1 MKSFIAVVTRTS
13 AGPQTPRPEIKL
25 ISTHVTKLLGPTRTF
40 PTLIVLSMSE
50 PSPKPGR
57 PGVQVALGLGALGVV
72 FGDIGTSP
80 LYTIRE
86 CLAVLPPAE
95 HAVAVLGV
103 LSLVFW
109 SLIFVVSVK
118 YTLFVLRA
126 DNRGEGGIF
135 ALMSLGQIDRG
146 ALRGLN
152 AGIII
157 VLLGAAMLCGEAIIT
172 PAMTVLGAVEGI
184 KLVWPGVDHLI
195 VPASCVILAL
205 LFAFQHRGTQFMGK
219 IFGPVM
225 LVWFVTLGAFGLWRV
240 IEAPMVLRALNPML
254 GLDLLLTHPKE
265 VTILLGAVVL
275 AFTGVEALYAD
286 MGHFGRRAIT
296 VAWYAVVLPG
306 LTLNYFGQ
314 GAFFLSGRS
323 SATNP
328 FLAIAP
334 DGPLRYAL
342 LALSVLA
349 AIIASQALISGAYSL
364 VRQAIQLG
372 YFPRLTVK
380 HTNPDQRGQ
389 IYLPLVNA
397 SLALG
402 SIATVIGFQSSTALA
417 AAYGIAVTG
426 TMIVTT
432 LGLFF
437 VMHRAWKWPLW
448 RASAV
453 CGLFLM
459 VDVVFFSANLHKFA
473 DGGWLPIF
481 IATGVLAIM
490 VTWKTGK
497 SEIFRRIYANEITES
512 ELTDIASSKHIARVR
527 GTGVFMAGNPT
538 GTPLVLLHHVKANK
552 VLHETVVLLS
562 IITQEIP
569 YVRGEERLDVREI
582 GEGVW
587 RALARYGYMESPDVT
602 ALIEDIRARGVPLK
616 PSEATYYFNREMI
629 ITGGEAR
636 MWEWQ
641 KHFYGFLSRNARQAR
656 DYYRLPP
663 MQIIEVG
670 LPIQL

>member
-1 MKSFIAVVTRTS
+1 MSHA
-13 AGPQTPRPEIKL
+13 AP
-25 ISTHVTKLLGPTRTF
+25 TKLSSQAQLG
-40 PTLIVLSMSE
+40 
-50 PSPKPGR
+50 
-57 PGVQVALGLGALGVV
+57 LGLGALGVV

-86 CLAVLPPAE
+86 CLHALPPAE

-103 LSLVFW
+103 LSLIVW
-109 SLIFVVSVK
+109 SLIVVVSVK
-118 YTLFVLRA
+118 YTIFVLRA

-135 ALMSLGQIDRG
+135 ALLSLGRLDRG
-146 ALRGLN
+146 TRNRLN
-152 AGIII
+152 AGTLL
-157 VLLGAAMLCGEAIIT
+157 VLIGAAMLCGEAVIT
-172 PAMTVLGAVEGI
+172 PAITVLGAVEGI
-184 KLVWPGVDHLI
+184 KLVWPEVEHLV
-195 VPASCVILAL
+195 VPLSVLILAGI
-205 LFAFQHRGTQFMGK
+205 FAFQYRGTKFIGG

-225 LVWFVTLGAFGLWRV
+225 LVWFFVLGAFGLWRI
-240 IEAPMVLRALNPML
+240 IETPVVLQALNPLL
-254 GLDLLLTHPKE
+254 GIQLLVTHPQE
-265 VTILLGAVVL
+265 VGILLGAVVL

-286 MGHFGRRAIT
+286 MGHFGRKAI
-296 VAWYAVVLPG
+296 VWGWYGVVLPG

-314 GAFFLSGRS
+314 GAYFLSGRS
-323 SATNP
+323 SPDNP

-334 DGPLRYAL
+334 EGPLRWFL
-342 LALSVLA
+342 LGLSVLA

-372 YFPRLTVK
+372 YFPRLTIN

-389 IYLPLVNA
+389 IYLPLVNTA
-397 SLALG
+397 LALG
-402 SIATVIGFQSSTALA
+402 AITTVLEFKSSSALA

-432 LGLFF
+432 LALYF
-437 VMHRAWKWPLW
+437 VMLRAWHWPKW
-448 RASAV
+448 RAAAI
-453 CGLFLM
+453 CGAFL
-459 VDVVFFSANLHKFA
+459 VIDFGFFAANLHKFA
-473 DGGWLPIF
+473 DGGWLPVAMAVGI
-481 IATGVLAIM
+481 LAIM
-490 VTWKTGK
+490 VTWKQGK
-497 SEIFRRIYANEITES
+497 SEIFRRVYANEITEN
-512 ELTDIASSKHIARVR
+512 ELKDIASSEHLIRVR

-562 IITQEIP
+562 ILTEEVP
-569 YVRGEERLDVREI
+569 FVPVAERLEVREI

-587 RALARYGYMESPDVT
+587 RALARYGYMESPDVA
-602 ALIEDIRARGVPLK
+602 ALIGDIRDRGVPLK

-629 ITGGEAR
+629 ITGGEAK

-656 DYYRLPP
+656 DYYQLPP

>member
-1 MKSFIAVVTRTS
+1 MSSPATAPGKSAAQI
-13 AGPQTPRPEIKL
+13 
-25 ISTHVTKLLGPTRTF
+25 
-40 PTLIVLSMSE
+40 
-50 PSPKPGR
+50 
-57 PGVQVALGLGALGVV
+57 ALGIGALGVV

-86 CLAVLPPAE
+86 CLHVLPPAE
-95 HAVAVLGV
+95 HRVAVLGV

-109 SLIFVVSVK
+109 SMILVVSVK

-135 ALMSLGQIDRG
+135 ALMSLGQIDHGSRHKLTLG
-146 ALRGLN
+146 VL
-152 AGIII
+152 I
-157 VLLGAAMLCGEAIIT
+157 VLIGAAMLCGEAIIT
-172 PAMTVLGAVEGI
+172 PALTVLSAVEGM
-184 KLVWPGVDHLI
+184 KLVWPGVEHLV
-195 VPASCVILAL
+195 VPLSCLILGV
-205 LFAFQHRGTQFMGK
+205 LFAFQHHGSHIMGK

-225 LVWFVTLGAFGLWRV
+225 LLWFIVLGGLGLWRV
-240 IEAPMVLRALNPML
+240 VENPSVLQALNPML
-254 GLDLLLTHPKE
+254 GLELLITHPRE
-265 VTILLGAVVL
+265 VSVLLGAVVL

-296 VAWYAVVLPG
+296 TAWYVVVLPG

-314 GAFFLSGRS
+314 GAFFLSGRG
-323 SATNP
+323 SAENP

-334 DGPLRYAL
+334 EGAPRYAL

-364 VRQAIQLG
+364 LRQAIQLG
-372 YFPRLTVK
+372 YFPRLLVK

-389 IYLPLVNA
+389 IYLPLVNSA
-397 SLALG
+397 LAIG
-402 SIATVIGFQSSTALA
+402 SITTVIGFQSSSALT

-432 LGLFF
+432 IVLFF
-437 VMHRAWKWPLW
+437 VMRRAWRWPLW
-448 RASAV
+448 QATVV
-453 CGLFLM
+453 CAFFLFI
-459 VDVVFFSANLHKFA
+459 DVVFFSANLHKFL
-473 DGGWLPIF
+473 DGGWLPVA
-481 IATGVLAIM
+481 IALAMVAIM
-490 VTWKTGK
+490 TTWKLGK
-497 SEIFRRIYANEITES
+497 SEIFRRIYANEITED
-512 ELTDIASSKHIARVR
+512 ELKNIASSKHIARVR
-527 GTGVFMAGNPT
+527 GTAVFMAGNPT

-562 IITQEIP
+562 IITLDVP
-569 YVRGEERLDVREI
+569 FVPPTERTEVREI

-587 RALARYGYMESPDVT
+587 RALSRYGYMESPDVT
-602 ALIEDIRARGVPLK
+602 DLVEKIRDLGVPLK
-616 PSEATYYFNREMI
+616 PSEATFYFNREMI
-629 ITGGEAR
+629 ITGGDAK

-641 KHFYGFLSRNARQAR
+641 KHFYSFLSRNARQAR
-656 DYYRLPP
+656 DYYHLPP